1 MKKGR
6 DKMKKRSVWLIIAA
20 VVASIVV
27 SFALLIDKVTVDASS
42 IALTE
47 QNWKAHFS
55 YPLKTSAIQDGDI
68 YLVDQQ
74 GNKTKSVLTL
84 IQNGRSIEAAG
95 LEPGSYTLHVSRE
108 AVKGGFFKSMS
119 TNEFSFTVQEELQS
133 VKSEKELEDY
143 LKKVGKMHANRNGSG
158 VAEESLTMESS
169 SDKSSGTEGATTEY
183 SNTNNQVEGVDE
195 ADLVKTDGEYIYSI
209 MNGKIVITDV
219 RNPKVMKKMSE
230 IPATEDFYPTQLFLH
245 EDTLI
250 IIGDHHNPYNYS
262 DTSGES
268 VNKRMIAPFSSSTNV
283 RFYDVKNAKNP
294 KLVREI
300 GAEGYLNGARKT
312 DNMLYFVTNVSPNF
326 WAWEQDQ
333 DVELRPYT
341 FDSEKGENASLMS
354 LSNISILPGSLEG
367 TYSIITSMDLN
378 NAKES
383 QVVTKG
389 YLGGS
394 QSMYMSKENLY
405 ITAPIYL
412 PTSKDGNNTSRTMMW
427 NPQEMNTE
435 IFKFSLND
443 TLVDFVSSSEVP
455 GMLLNQFSMDEHEG
469 YFRVVTTK
477 GFVWDEKLP
486 SENNL
491 FIFDAGMKQVGSIEG
506 LAKGER
512 IYSARF
518 MGDKAYMVTF
528 KETDPLFVMDVS
540 NPSAPKVLGELK
552 IPGFSNYLHPL
563 DENHLIGFGYDTKS
577 ISDGS
582 GKEPRIVTGGMK
594 ISLFD
599 VTGFANPKE
608 KDTEILGGQGTYS
621 TLQYDHK
628 ALFQHSERGLY
639 GFPVTLY
646 EGTNKEGYG
655 EFSGEGAMMYE
666 ITSENGIQEVVNL
679 IKKRNPNQPYE
690 EWERSIQRMIYIDET
705 LYTISMQ
712 EMKSY
717 DLNTFKEIGVVAY

>member
-1 MKKGR
+1 MKN
-6 DKMKKRSVWLIIAA
+6 RSIWLIIAA
-20 VVASIVV
+20 VVATIVL
-27 SFALLIDKVTVDASS
+27 SFAFLIDKVTVNASS

-55 YPLKTSAIQDGDI
+55 YPLKASAIQDGDI

-74 GNKTKSVLTL
+74 GNKTKSVLNL
-84 IQNGRSIEAAG
+84 VQNGHSIEATG

-119 TNEFSFTVQEELQS
+119 TNELSFTVQENLQS

-143 LKKVGKMHANRNGSG
+143 LKKVNKMHATRNGIG
-158 VAEESLTMESS
+158 DEAELMNMESS
-169 SDKSSGTEGATTEY
+169 SDKSSGTGGGATEY
-183 SNTNNQVEGVDE
+183 SGTNNQVEGVDE

-209 MNGKIVITDV
+209 MNGRVTITDV
-219 RNPKVMKKMSE
+219 KDPKSMVKMAE
-230 IPATEDFYPTQLFLH
+230 IPATEDFFPTQLFLH

-250 IIGDHHNPYNYS
+250 IIGDHHIPYNYS
-262 DTSGES
+262 DTSGEIE
-268 VNKRMIAPFSSSTNV
+268 NKMMIAPYSSSTNV
-283 RFYDVKNAKNP
+283 RFYDVENAKNP

-333 DVELRPYT
+333 DIELRPYT
-341 FDSEKGENASLMS
+341 FDSEKGDKASPMS
-354 LSNISILPGSLEG
+354 LSKISILPGSLEG

-378 NAKES
+378 NAKDS

-412 PTSKDGNNTSRTMMW
+412 PTSEGGNDTSRSMMW

-435 IFKFSLND
+435 IFKFRLDD

-477 GFVWDEKLP
+477 GFAWDEETP

-491 FIFDAGMKQVGSIEG
+491 FIFDAGMKQVGSLEG

-599 VTGFANPKE
+599 ITDFANPKE

-621 TLQYDHK
+621 ALQYDHK

-666 ITSENGIQEVVNL
+666 ITSENGIQEVVSL